1 MGYLLRN
8 NAKIRGKTREI
19 KALKR
24 TCHDEQ
30 MCSIFLTMETCWD
43 GGDLPPEELR
53 RMLSLALAPGV
64 GPATYHKLLGAFGS
78 AEGVF
83 GASVAELTAVCPQL
97 KPEALE
103 AIQAGPNLRA
113 VRFQEETCAR
123 LKVRIVSE
131 RSAAYPAPLRT
142 LPHPPPFLFVAGAW
156 RPEDGKALAVVGT
169 RFPSAYG
176 TRMARELTTGLGES
190 GFVIVS
196 GLARGI
202 DTLSHEAAL
211 AAGART
217 VAVLGSGLDW
227 IYPPENVKL
236 ARNIAKQ
243 GCLITE
249 FPMGMAP
256 HATHFPRR
264 NRLISA
270 LSLGTLV
277 VEAGNDSGALITAD
291 YALDQGREVFA
302 VPGAVHQPGCQGTHK
317 LIQEGAH
324 LVERAADIVA
334 LLQGTTAAVPARR
347 FALAAT
353 PALAVLVG
361 ASGSS
366 GSSGP
371 GHRSASGEAFS
382 ETVGASPGA
391 ETACLGI
398 PLELEF
404 ETPSATMPSTP
415 AETAEPPPPETEGW
429 GPHPILTDAGRD
441 ALTALFNTSLSALKS
456 GHGAAAATA
465 LESAAAGLD
474 EEARS
479 LLSLIGREA
488 VTLDAIAEK
497 ARRKPRFRNA
507 APHRLLAGLLE
518 LELKGR
524 VKRMPGALFR
534 LS

>member
-1 MGYLLRN
+1 
-8 NAKIRGKTREI
+8 
-19 KALKR
+19 
-24 TCHDEQ
+24 
-30 MCSIFLTMETCWD
+30 
-43 GGDLPPEELR
+43 
-53 RMLSLALAPGV
+53 MLALALAPGV

-83 GASVAELTAVCPQL
+83 GASLAELTAVCPQL

-103 AIQAGPNLRA
+103 AIQAGANPRA

-142 LPHPPPFLFVAGAW
+142 LPHPPPFLFIAGAW

-176 TRMARELTTGLGES
+176 TRMARELATGLGEA

-202 DTLSHEAAL
+202 DTLSHEAAI

-227 IYPPENVKL
+227 IYPPENVTL
-236 ARNIAKQ
+236 ARNIAKH

-324 LVERAADIVA
+324 LVERAGDIVA

-347 FALAAT
+347 FALAAA
-353 PALAVLVG
+353 PALAVPAG
-361 ASGSS
+361 ETR
-366 GSSGP
+366 GP
-371 GHRSASGEAFS
+371 
-382 ETVGASPGA
+382 
-391 ETACLGI
+391 ETASLGI

-404 ETPSATMPSTP
+404 ETPSSARPPTP
-415 AETAEPPPPETEGW
+415 ETAEPAGPASPETQGW
-429 GPHPILTDAGRD
+429 GPRPILTASGRD
-441 ALTALFNTSLSALKS
+441 ALKA
-456 GHGAAAATA
+456 GRGAAAATA

>member
-1 MGYLLRN
+1 
-8 NAKIRGKTREI
+8 
-19 KALKR
+19 
-24 TCHDEQ
+24 
-30 MCSIFLTMETCWD
+30 METCWD
-43 GGDLPPEELR
+43 GGDLPPEDLR
-53 RMLSLALAPGV
+53 KMLALTMIPRV
-64 GPATYHKLLGAFGS
+64 GPALYHRLMGAFGS
-78 AEGVF
+78 AEAVF

-97 KPEALE
+97 KGEAME
-103 AIQAGPNLRA
+103 AIQAGPNLKA
-113 VRFQEETCAR
+113 VKFQEETCAR
-123 LKVRIVSE
+123 LKVRLVCE
-131 RSAAYPAPLRT
+131 RSSAYPAPLRT
-142 LPHPPPFLFVAGAW
+142 LPQPPPFLFIAGEW
-156 RPEDGKALAVVGT
+156 KPEDGQAVAVVGT

-176 TRMARELTTGLGES
+176 MRMARELTAGLGEA
-190 GFVIVS
+190 GFTIVS

-211 AAGART
+211 SAGVRT

-227 IYPPENVKL
+227 IYPPENVPL
-236 ARNIAKQ
+236 ARRIAKQ
-243 GCLITE
+243 GCVLSE

-302 VPGAVHQPGCQGTHK
+302 VPGAVHQPGSQGTHK

-324 LVERAADIVA
+324 LVERAADIVN
-334 LLQGTTAAVPARR
+334 LLQGTTQAVPARR
-347 FALAAT
+347 FSLAAV
-353 PALAVLVG
+353 AAVAAVG
-361 ASGSS
+361 AGREE
-366 GSSGP
+366 GTAP
-371 GHRSASGEAFS
+371 S
-382 ETVGASPGA
+382 EPPEPLLIGV
-391 ETACLGI
+391 

-404 ETPSATMPSTP
+404 GTSWEAVADAESPVGESAPTVEAP
-415 AETAEPPPPETEGW
+415 
-429 GPHPILTDAGRD
+429 
-441 ALTALFNTSLSALKS
+441 
-456 GHGAAAATA
+456 TA
-465 LESAAAGLD
+465 LETAAAGLD

-479 LLSLIGREA
+479 LLSLIGREP

-524 VKRMPGALFR
+524 VKRLPGALFR

>member
-1 MGYLLRN
+1 MG
-8 NAKIRGKTREI
+8 
-19 KALKR
+19 
-24 TCHDEQ
+24 
-30 MCSIFLTMETCWD
+30 SIFLAMETCWD

-53 RMLSLALAPGV
+53 RLLALALAPGV

-83 GASVAELTAVCPQL
+83 GASAAELTVVCPQL
-97 KPEALE
+97 KAEALE

-142 LPHPPPFLFVAGAW
+142 LPQPPPFLFIAGAW

-324 LVERAADIVA
+324 LVERAADIIT

-353 PALAVLVG
+353 PAPAVLVG
-361 ASGSS
+361 SSGSSDSS

-371 GHRSASGEAFS
+371 GNRSASGETFPETFS
-382 ETVGASPGA
+382 ETAGAPPGA

-404 ETPSATMPSTP
+404 ETPSSTMPSTP
-415 AETAEPPPPETEGW
+415 AETAEPPFPGTEGW

-441 ALTALFNTSLSALKS
+441 ALSDLFNTSLRALKS

>member
-1 MGYLLRN
+1 
-8 NAKIRGKTREI
+8 
-19 KALKR
+19 
-24 TCHDEQ
+24 
-30 MCSIFLTMETCWD
+30 MCSIFLDMETESCWD

-53 RMLSLALAPGV
+53 RMLALALAPGV

-83 GASVAELTAVCPQL
+83 GASAAELTVVSPQL

-103 AIQAGPNLRA
+103 AIQGGPNLRA
-113 VRFQEETCAR
+113 VRFQEETCTR

-131 RSAAYPAPLRT
+131 RSPAYPAPLRT
-142 LPHPPPFLFVAGAW
+142 LPQPPPFLFIAGGW
-156 RPEDGKALAVVGT
+156 RSEDAKALAVVGT
-169 RFPSAYG
+169 RFPSVYG
-176 TRMARELTTGLGES
+176 TRMARELTTGLGEA
-190 GFVIVS
+190 GFTIIS

-202 DTLSHEAAL
+202 DTLSHQAAL
-211 AAGART
+211 AAGVRT

-227 IYPPENVKL
+227 IYPPENVGL
-236 ARNIAKQ
+236 ARSIAKQ

-264 NRLISA
+264 NRIISA

-334 LLQGTTAAVPARR
+334 LLQGTATAVPARR
-347 FALAAT
+347 FALTAISAHLPEQT
-353 PALAVLVG
+353 GEPEV
-361 ASGSS
+361 AS
-366 GSSGP
+366 
-371 GHRSASGEAFS
+371 
-382 ETVGASPGA
+382 
-391 ETACLGI
+391 LGV

-404 ETPSATMPSTP
+404 ETPS
-415 AETAEPPPPETEGW
+415 PEGERPVGGGW
-429 GPHPILTDAGRD
+429 EPHPGLHDSGIH
-441 ALTALFNTSLSALKS
+441 ALK
-456 GHGAAAATA
+456 AARSAVAVSATATA
-465 LESAAAGLD
+465 LETAAAGLD

>member
-1 MGYLLRN
+1 
-8 NAKIRGKTREI
+8 
-19 KALKR
+19 
-24 TCHDEQ
+24 
-30 MCSIFLTMETCWD
+30 METCWD

-53 RMLSLALAPGV
+53 RMLALALAPGV
-64 GPATYHKLLGAFGS
+64 GPATYHKLLCAFGS

-83 GASVAELTAVCPQL
+83 GASVAELTVVCPQL
-97 KPEALE
+97 KPQALE
-103 AIQAGPNLRA
+103 AIKAGPNLRA

-142 LPHPPPFLFVAGAW
+142 LPHPPPFLFIAGAW

-176 TRMARELTTGLGES
+176 TRMARELSTGLGES
-190 GFVIVS
+190 GFAIVS

-202 DTLSHEAAL
+202 DTLSHQAAL
-211 AAGART
+211 DAGART

-227 IYPPENVKL
+227 IYPPENVRL
-236 ARNIAKQ
+236 ARSIAKQ

-347 FALAAT
+347 FSLAAAS
-353 PALAVLVG
+353 PVAVLAG
-361 ASGSS
+361 ASGLSGFS
-366 GSSGP
+366 GSGNQP
-371 GHRSASGEAFS
+371 ASSTTLLGCMDDQVS
-382 ETVGASPGA
+382 ESLHA
-391 ETACLGI
+391 ETAPLGI
-398 PLELEF
+398 PLEPEF
-404 ETPSATMPSTP
+404 TNQSSAMPATTM
-415 AETAEPPPPETEGW
+415 EPPLSGSEGR
-429 GPHPILTDAGRD
+429 GSHTNLTPKGGDAFKTGR
-441 ALTALFNTSLSALKS
+441 
-456 GHGAAAATA
+456 GAALATA

-474 EEARS
+474 EEARA

-507 APHRLLAGLLE
+507 PPHRLLAGLLE

-534 LS
+534 LA

>member
-1 MGYLLRN
+1 
-8 NAKIRGKTREI
+8 
-19 KALKR
+19 
-24 TCHDEQ
+24 
-30 MCSIFLTMETCWD
+30 METCWD
-43 GGDLPPEELR
+43 GGDLPPEDLR
-53 RMLSLALAPGV
+53 KMLALAMIPRV
-64 GPATYHKLLGAFGS
+64 GPALYHRLMGAFGS
-78 AEGVF
+78 AEAVF
-83 GASVAELTAVCPQL
+83 GASAAELTAVCPQL
-97 KPEALE
+97 KGEALE
-103 AIQAGPNLRA
+103 GIQAGPNLKA
-113 VRFQEETCAR
+113 VKFQEETCAR
-123 LKVRIVSE
+123 LKVRLVSE
-131 RSAAYPAPLRT
+131 RSSAYPAPLRT
-142 LPHPPPFLFVAGAW
+142 LPQPPPFLFMAGEW
-156 RPEDGKALAVVGT
+156 RPEDRQAVAVVGT

-176 TRMARELTTGLGES
+176 MRMARELTAGMGEA
-190 GFVIVS
+190 GFTIVS

-211 AAGART
+211 SAGART

-227 IYPPENVKL
+227 IYPPENVPL
-236 ARNIAKQ
+236 ARRIAKA
-243 GCLITE
+243 GCVISE

-302 VPGAVHQPGCQGTHK
+302 VPGAVHQPGSQGTHK

-324 LVERAADIVA
+324 LVERAADIVN
-334 LLQGTTAAVPARR
+334 LLQGTTQAVPARR
-347 FALAAT
+347 FSLAA
-353 PALAVLVG
+353 VG
-361 ASGSS
+361 AGRDGDASR
-366 GSSGP
+366 SGP
-371 GHRSASGEAFS
+371 PQSLLIG
-382 ETVGASPGA
+382 V
-391 ETACLGI
+391 

-404 ETPSATMPSTP
+404 GKSWEAVPDEESAGAAPDGEAP
-415 AETAEPPPPETEGW
+415 DGETAPTVEAP
-429 GPHPILTDAGRD
+429 
-441 ALTALFNTSLSALKS
+441 
-456 GHGAAAATA
+456 TA
-465 LESAAAGLD
+465 LETAAAGLD

-479 LLSLIGREA
+479 LLSLIGREP

-524 VKRMPGALFR
+524 VKRLPGALFR